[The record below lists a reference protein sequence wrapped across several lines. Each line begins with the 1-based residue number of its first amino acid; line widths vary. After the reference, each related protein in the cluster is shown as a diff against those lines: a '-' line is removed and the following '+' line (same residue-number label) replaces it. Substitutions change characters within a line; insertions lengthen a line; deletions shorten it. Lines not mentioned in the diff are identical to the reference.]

1 MRTNTI
7 IALLL
12 VVLLAGVVEAQRPCP
27 PGMICPAPTRGGW
40 PSLISPVRSQQPRQ
54 VGNPAIV
61 RVGCRYRATRRGQ
74 LMDVTDY
81 GSGTIFARRDGVAYV
96 VTCWHTFQD
105 SGGKGSI
112 SVWAGGRQYG
122 AIAVETDELWDVVA
136 LKIKDPGIKPLPLA
150 DAAPTRGQKI
160 WIAGFGS
167 GAYRHAAGQLTGF
180 RAPGRNGSAF
190 ELMSVSTG
198 AREGDSG
205 GPMIGVR
212 GRVVGVI
219 STTNGRST
227 YGCCLPRLRRILQA
241 VLPPYPNRPGIVL
254 PKPRQVAPMEPK
266 QQTPPVAPANTALL
280 ARVAELEKLVKALQ
294 EQVAASVAEKGPPG
308 EQGPIGKDGPRGPPL
323 DLDELV
329 AKVLGKLPLVKLGL
343 QYPHGKVVE
352 LAKPLGEVILLPPQ
366 RVEWL
371 RLDGTILK
379 QEKPLGEALRF
390 ESVEIDVRKAN

>member
-12 VVLLAGVVEAQRPCP
+12 VVLLAGTVEAQQCP
-27 PGMICPAPTRGGW
+27 PGAICPAPTYGGR
-40 PSLISPVRSQQPRQ
+40 PSLISPVRPQQPRQ

-96 VTCWHTFQD
+96 VTCWHTFRD

-136 LKIKDPGIKPLPLA
+136 LKITDPGIKPLPLA
-150 DAAPTRGQKI
+150 DTAPTWGQQI

-167 GAYRHAAGQLTGF
+167 GQYRPSAGRLTGF
-180 RAPGRNGSAF
+180 ATPTPSTPF
-190 ELMSVSTG
+190 ELIEVSTS
-198 AREGDSG
+198 ARQGDSG
-205 GPMIGVR
+205 GPMIGTH
-212 GRVVGVI
+212 GRIVGVI
-219 STTNGRST
+219 SRTDGRIT
-227 YGCCLPRLRRILQA
+227 YGTCLPRLRRILRA

-266 QQTPPVAPANTALL
+266 QQTPPVAPACTALL
-280 ARVAELEKLVKALQ
+280 ARVAELEKQVKALQ

-308 EQGPIGKDGPRGPPL
+308 EQGPIGKDGPRGPP
-323 DLDELV
+323 
-329 AKVLGKLPLVKLGL
+329 
-343 QYPHGKVVE
+343 
-352 LAKPLGEVILLPPQ
+352 GEVGPTGPIGKDAPTT
-366 RVEWL
+366 
-371 RLDGTILK
+371 GTSQPMPAYWDIVPRK
-379 QEKPLGEALRF
+379 QK
-390 ESVEIDVRKAN
+390 